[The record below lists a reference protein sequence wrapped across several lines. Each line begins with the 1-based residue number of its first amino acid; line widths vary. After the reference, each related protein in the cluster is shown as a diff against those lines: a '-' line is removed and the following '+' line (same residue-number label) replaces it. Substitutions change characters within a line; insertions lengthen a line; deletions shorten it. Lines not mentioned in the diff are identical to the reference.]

1 MIEQKKDSYETL
13 KNHKKPPRSLRIRCE
28 LTASPSYSSNP
39 KFKLLK
45 EKLQDTVTDF
55 IEKGT
60 DIITEWTFVNIQL
73 LLIDRCSNILAKALP
88 ILDGLASYHSD
99 VIGHPNW
106 PSTNSKTL
114 PLYLLQIYMS
124 NILTINKDLISYLEL
139 PPEVIL
145 LTGAKILANTNS
157 EDDALHILQSLQASN
172 LNLNDK
178 LQHTFVTETLLQFN
192 QILQMTTIDIWKSH
206 NHKTTQETAANK
218 LKAKMAALETTNA
231 TKATAQAI
239 QNAFSNI
246 NDTEKLNANSN
257 LRLANLEKNLKRQE
271 QKTNE
276 ISNTLRN
283 KNKNQQQKNYKGS
296 RHLESAT
303 PPLRYD
309 SQKPQ
314 SYDRTSHRR
323 FNRGREQTAQDYA
336 LPRIIPLFSHSP
348 DIQRDT
354 LKKAKTAARI
364 SYNNKRKNSTM
375 EAYGGNE
382 LLQPPEPCSKRQLH
396 ESYSATGA
404 DILQY
409 LQPFLTPHNYSSFL
423 PSGTRTY
430 TAASPSTKPFH
441 NNQQNIF
448 NAGAHNHF
456 LQHNLPGVPLPFHH
470 RASLLQNPFIQQKDV
485 KSPKRFQQKRKKSD

>member
-1 MIEQKKDSYETL
+1 
-13 KNHKKPPRSLRIRCE
+13 
-28 LTASPSYSSNP
+28 
-39 KFKLLK
+39 
-45 EKLQDTVTDF
+45 
-55 IEKGT
+55 
-60 DIITEWTFVNIQL
+60 
-73 LLIDRCSNILAKALP
+73 
-88 ILDGLASYHSD
+88 
-99 VIGHPNW
+99 
-106 PSTNSKTL
+106 
-114 PLYLLQIYMS
+114 MS

-178 LQHTFVTETLLQFN
+178 LQHTFVTEMLLQFN
-192 QILQMTTIDIWKSH
+192 QILQTTTIDIWKSH
-206 NHKTTQETAANK
+206 NRKTTQETAANK

-303 PPLRYD
+303 SPSDMTPKNLKATTTHHIVDLTEDESKQHKTTPYHA
-309 SQKPQ
+309 S
-314 SYDRTSHRR
+314 SH
-323 FNRGREQTAQDYA
+323 
-336 LPRIIPLFSHSP
+336 
-348 DIQRDT
+348 
-354 LKKAKTAARI
+354 
-364 SYNNKRKNSTM
+364 
-375 EAYGGNE
+375 
-382 LLQPPEPCSKRQLH
+382 
-396 ESYSATGA
+396 YSATPLTYNGIPSKKQKRQHEYHTTIKGKTVQWRPTEEMNYYNLLNPA
-404 DILQY
+404 ANASSMSHIAQQGQIY
-409 LQPFLTPHNYSSFL
+409 SNISNPSSHPTITPPFFPPAPAPTPLLAPTPN
-423 PSGTRTY
+423 
-430 TAASPSTKPFH
+430 PFH

-470 RASLLQNPFIQQKDV
+470 RANLLQNPFIQQKDV

>member
-1 MIEQKKDSYETL
+1 
-13 KNHKKPPRSLRIRCE
+13 
-28 LTASPSYSSNP
+28 
-39 KFKLLK
+39 
-45 EKLQDTVTDF
+45 
-55 IEKGT
+55 
-60 DIITEWTFVNIQL
+60 
-73 LLIDRCSNILAKALP
+73 
-88 ILDGLASYHSD
+88 
-99 VIGHPNW
+99 
-106 PSTNSKTL
+106 
-114 PLYLLQIYMS
+114 MS

-178 LQHTFVTETLLQFN
+178 LQHTFVTEMLLQFN

-303 PPLRYD
+303 SPSDMTPKNL
-309 SQKPQ
+309 KA
-314 SYDRTSHRR
+314 T
-323 FNRGREQTAQDYA
+323 TAHHIVDLTEDEDYA

-382 LLQPPEPCSKRQLH
+382 LLQPPEPYSKRQLH

-423 PSGTRTY
+423 PSGTCTY
-430 TAASPSTKPFH
+430 TAASPNTKPLS
-441 NNQQNIF
+441 QQP
-448 NAGAHNHF
+448 AKHF
-456 LQHNLPGVPLPFHH
+456 QCWGT
-470 RASLLQNPFIQQKDV
+470 
-485 KSPKRFQQKRKKSD
+485 